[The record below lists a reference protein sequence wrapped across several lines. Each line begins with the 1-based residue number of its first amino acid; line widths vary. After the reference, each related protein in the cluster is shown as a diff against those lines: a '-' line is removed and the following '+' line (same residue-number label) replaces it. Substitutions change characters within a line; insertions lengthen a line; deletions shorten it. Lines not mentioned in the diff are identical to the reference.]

1 MTFSVGGRRVGG
13 CRLSLYL
20 CVCVCVSV
28 CVCVCSPSSCGFP
41 PTLYLD
47 PAVRAPTALQH
58 QFASHLQQDVPS
70 WRGRSQPPPYWERL
84 QAMLH
89 QCGPQSW
96 STLFATR
103 ADVTAAQPLIQ
114 HCTSRRPLPQEAR
127 ADKCRPELVLAAQ
140 RLCVSAVLPDSG
152 EHKSRLFRM
161 SAHVPVNA
169 VLLFGMRSSTAVAAS
184 SLLAGWCSCN
194 VNRAGRHRRCYR
206 MCDALSF

>member
-1 MTFSVGGRRVGG
+1 
-13 CRLSLYL
+13 
-20 CVCVCVSV
+20 
-28 CVCVCSPSSCGFP
+28 
-41 PTLYLD
+41 
-47 PAVRAPTALQH
+47 
-58 QFASHLQQDVPS
+58 
-70 WRGRSQPPPYWERL
+70 
-84 QAMLH
+84 MLH

-152 EHKSRLFRM
+152 EHTPRLFRM

-169 VLLFGMRSSTAVAAS
+169 VLLFGMRSSTSVAAS
-184 SLLAGWCSCN
+184 ALWQVGARATSTAPAAIADATGCVMHS
-194 VNRAGRHRRCYR
+194 VSESNRQCLPGGRRCGGPWPPPSAYTPVVDRRYR
-206 MCDALSF
+206 AAPPDSLSSTPTPQAALN